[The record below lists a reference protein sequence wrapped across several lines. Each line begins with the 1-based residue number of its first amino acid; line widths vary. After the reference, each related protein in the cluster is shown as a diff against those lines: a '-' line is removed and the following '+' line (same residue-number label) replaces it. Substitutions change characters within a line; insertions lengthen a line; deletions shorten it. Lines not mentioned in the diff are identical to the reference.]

1 MLSPADV
8 RQLVSHDFKDYY
20 SAHPASDFAA
30 NVWTHNAVIAAGALA
45 LGIFLGIPTIYLLW
59 GNCLNVGAIGG
70 IMAANGKLPEFFA
83 LILPHGF
90 LELTAVFIAAGTGLR
105 LGWTLI
111 DPGPRSRADALAEEG
126 RATFS
131 IALGLIAMLMVSGA
145 IEAFVTPS
153 PLPTW
158 ARISIG
164 VIVEVAFLTYVVVF
178 GSRAVRAGETGDLD
192 EALGAD
198 TVEATA

>member
-1 MLSPADV
+1 V
-8 RQLVSHDFKDYY
+8 
-20 SAHPASDFAA
+20 
-30 NVWTHNAVIAAGALA
+30 
-45 LGIFLGIPTIYLLW
+45 
-59 GNCLNVGAIGG
+59 NVGLIGG

-164 VIVEVAFLTYVVVF
+164 VIVEIAFLTYVVVF